1 MARQGIDVEIMQIL
15 TEYTAEI
22 GSKINE
28 AGEKLGK
35 QALKE
40 LKERSPKRE
49 KYPKGM
55 KPTYSKGWRLKKFG
69 ERGRFRLV
77 LHNAPRYNLTSILEY
92 GFKHMPNKKLVEGR
106 EHIKPIQDKLN
117 RDFEKAVEKIIN
129 DT

>member
-92 GFKHMPNKKLVEGR
+92 GFKHMPDKSLVEGR

-129 DT
+129 YT